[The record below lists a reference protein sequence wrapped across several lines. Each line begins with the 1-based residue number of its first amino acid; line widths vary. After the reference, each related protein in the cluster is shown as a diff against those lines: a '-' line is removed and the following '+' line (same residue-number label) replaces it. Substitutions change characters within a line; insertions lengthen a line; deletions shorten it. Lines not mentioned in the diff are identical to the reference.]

1 MKHKINWPL
10 RFQNKYTLVSLVTIT
25 ITFVYQVFGILG
37 IVPAIS
43 EDQVTNIAVMIIDV
57 LAIVGIVVDPT
68 TDGLGDS
75 IRALNRKHISESR
88 ESR

>member
-10 RFQNKYTLVSLVTIT
+10 RFQNKYTALSLVTMT
-25 ITFVYQVFGILG
+25 IVFVYQVMGLLG

-43 EDQVTNIAVMIIDV
+43 EDTVTNLATILIDLLGV
-57 LAIVGIVVDPT
+57 VGIIVDPT
-68 TDGLGDS
+68 TEGLGDS